1 MPNPYLQNNKNP
13 ISNQHLRN
21 INRREI
27 VQCKKFE
34 TVQSNADFGY
44 KKLQILDV
52 KRGFYA

>member
-34 TVQSNADFGY
+34 TVQCNVDFGC

>member
-1 MPNPYLQNNKNP
+1 MPNPYLQNNKNS

-34 TVQSNADFGY
+34 TVQCNAGFSC

-52 KRGFYA
+52 KHGFYA